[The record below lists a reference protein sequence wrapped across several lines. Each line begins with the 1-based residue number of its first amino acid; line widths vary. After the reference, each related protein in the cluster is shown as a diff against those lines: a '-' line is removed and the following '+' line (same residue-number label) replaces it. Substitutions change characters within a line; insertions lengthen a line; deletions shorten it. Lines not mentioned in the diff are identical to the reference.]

1 MASFL
6 DKAREKLHA
15 WSNNDELDIQ
25 SAEDQSEADKALV
38 AFVENELNERRS
50 TSARIALEGIALT
63 NVAYLCGFDSVYFDG
78 LSRQFKPIPAP
89 SQLVAKHRVHVNR
102 ILPTC
107 QNRLARL
114 MKNEPRWEVRPNS
127 GDEEDK
133 DAARLAEQ
141 VILQLWEQT
150 QINQKRAQLLMWC
163 QQAGSAYLKV
173 CWDPALGEARVMPV
187 DAPQPDGTVQRK
199 YERVTTGDI
208 RVDICSFFEIF
219 PDHLA
224 KYWDE
229 CKSLVQAKI
238 RPLSYFKEHYPE
250 RGHLVKQEDCWLN
263 SLQYEARINALNT
276 QTGASGMA
284 TNQLKNC
291 AIERVYYE
299 MPSKKHPMGRR
310 VITANG
316 VLLDDGILPIDELP
330 FVKFDDIV
338 VAGKFNAE
346 AIITHLRP
354 LQDQINKGKAMRA
367 AWLNRTLTGKY
378 AAARGANL
386 GRESLN
392 EQSGEVVEYDPVP
405 NAPNGGMPVSL
416 DPPAIPSY
424 AYEEENTLKT
434 DMDDTAGINEA
445 SRGQLPSAQ
454 IPAIGMQLLVE
465 QDDTRIGVETESHE
479 HSYANLGRILLKF
492 AAKYYTTPRL
502 LKIAGK
508 SMEYTVRDFVGE
520 DIKESFDVKVKRGSM
535 APGSKT
541 LKRQE
546 IINLHQAG
554 YFGNPQDPLV
564 LQNVLSMLEF
574 GDEYQAWKRQSLV
587 ANQIQRGIKM
597 IEGEGMKPPVSEFD
611 DHPQWIRELDNY
623 RISDKF
629 ALLNEQQQSILLELM
644 NEHLNLESERMN
656 PEVDPDHDIALKTTD
671 AAHQA
676 AQDPS
681 AMMGGAPPEGE
692 AGAQLS
698 EQIANGPNEAPTPSQ
713 DQGVE

>member
-1 MASFL
+1 MASFI
-6 DKAREKLHA
+6 DRAREKLTA
-15 WSNNDELDIQ
+15 WANNDEVELQ

-102 ILPTC
+102 ILPTV

-127 GDEEDK
+127 GDEEAK

-173 CWDPALGEARVMPV
+173 CWDPTLGEARVLPV
-187 DAPQPDGTVQRK
+187 DEPQEDGSIKRSYK
-199 YERVTTGDI
+199 RVTTGDI

-238 RPLSYFKEHYPE
+238 RPLNYFKEHYPE
-250 RGHLVKQEDCWLN
+250 RGGLVTQEDCWLN

-299 MPSKKHPMGRR
+299 KPSDKHPLGRR

-316 VLLDDGILPIDELP
+316 VLLDDGVLPIDELP
-330 FVKFDDIV
+330 FVKFDDIIV
-338 VAGKFNAE
+338 GGKFNAE

-378 AAARGANL
+378 AAPRGANL
-386 GRESLN
+386 ARESMN
-392 EQSGEVVEYDPVP
+392 DQSGEIVEYDAVP
-405 NAPNGGMPVSL
+405 NAPNGGMPVAL
-416 DPPAIPSY
+416 DPPSIPSY

-445 SRGQLPSAQ
+445 SRGQMPSAQ

-465 QDDTRIGVETESHE
+465 QDDTRIGVETEGHE
-479 HSYANLGRILLKF
+479 HAYANLGRIILKF
-492 AAKYYTTPRL
+492 VSKYYSTPRL
-502 LKIAGK
+502 LKISGR
-508 SMEYTVRDFVGE
+508 SMEYTVREFVGD
-520 DIKESFDVKVKRGSM
+520 DIKEAFDVKVKRGSM

-546 IINLHQAG
+546 IINLHQGG

-564 LQNVLSMLEF
+564 LQNVLSMLEY

-587 ANQIQRGIKM
+587 AHQIQRGIKM
-597 IEGEGMKPPVSEFD
+597 IEEEGQKPPVSEFD

-629 ALLNEQQQSILLELM
+629 DLLDDEKKKIILECM
-644 NEHLNLESERMN
+644 NEHLNAETHRMN
-656 PEVDPDHDIALKTTD
+656 PDVDPDDDISLKTTN
-671 AAHQA
+671 AAEGA

-681 AMMGGAPPEGE
+681 QIMGGADPQS
-692 AGAQLS
+692 AGGQ
-698 EQIANGPNEAPTPSQ
+698 
-713 DQGVE
+713 